1 MSPLMLFMTSSLNV
15 EMVYTILYGICQFTL
30 LNNMKMAFC
39 HEKMKRF
46 KKMEYRVDQHGDTT
60 ITIRKIKIKNIEKW
74 DKMSTG
80 EIYKTQECE
89 FT

>member
-1 MSPLMLFMTSSLNV
+1 
-15 EMVYTILYGICQFTL
+15 
-30 LNNMKMAFC
+30 MAFC

-74 DKMSTG
+74 DKMSTD
-80 EIYKTQECE
+80 EIYKTQECP
-89 FT
+89 FTKKSFANHRDTEYNIFKRKT